1 MTPPRQIDWR
11 TIIALNV
18 VSIFSQLG
26 QFGIGFVVLPVW
38 LAQHGLDA
46 TQLGILVS
54 AQWLGMLVGL
64 AVAPRLNARLGH
76 IKVISL
82 GLLVAIAAFAAMPLI
97 GRPVWLTAVF
107 LIGLGM
113 GLRWIGLEPW
123 LYRIAPTEGRGRLVG
138 FHETLMGIAPILAP
152 LLTNWVGIMGPAP
165 LALGVV
171 LTGLAFIPLA
181 LAGSAPAVSAE
192 ASSRV
197 QRGVISLR
205 NVVLV
210 LGVAS
215 AMIGGV
221 TEAAF
226 SGLFPIFGAGR
237 DLSAAHMV
245 SLLSYFGL
253 GGLLL
258 QYLTGWLADHRGL
271 TFALLTNAAVTIL
284 MAILTSLPLG
294 FAGLAFTFF
303 FLGGTI
309 TAFLTL
315 ALVAATQAG
324 HGDLSV
330 TVRLISMAYTAS
342 AIFGPILAGVVMKAL
357 SSEALIWLLGV
368 LALALVG
375 FVLLVRRWQGVP
387 ADRSSV

>member
-1 MTPPRQIDWR
+1 MTQSGRIDWR
-11 TIIALNV
+11 TIVALNV

-38 LAQHGLDA
+38 LAQHGLNA
-46 TQLGILVS
+46 TELGILVS
-54 AQWLGMLVGL
+54 AQWFGMLVGL
-64 AVAPRLNARLGH
+64 AIAPRFNTRFGH
-76 IKVISL
+76 IKVVSL
-82 GLLVAIAAFAAMPLI
+82 GLLVAIVAFAAMATI
-97 GRPVWLTAVF
+97 GQPIWLVSAF

-123 LYRIAPTEGRGRLVG
+123 LYRIAPAEGRGRLVG
-138 FHETLMGIAPILAP
+138 FHETLIGIAPIVAP
-152 LLTNWVGIMGPAP
+152 LMTNWVGITGVAP
-165 LALGVV
+165 LILGI
-171 LTGLAFIPLA
+171 LFTALAFIPLA
-181 LAGSAPAVSAE
+181 LAGPAPTASAE
-192 ASSRV
+192 EPGRT

-215 AMIGGV
+215 AMIGGL

-237 DLSAAHMV
+237 ELSAAHMV

-271 TFALLTNAAVTIL
+271 IFALLTNAGLTIL
-284 MAILTSLPLG
+284 MAVLTSFPLG
-294 FAGLAFTFF
+294 FGGLAFTFF

-330 TVRLISMAYTAS
+330 TVRLISMAYTGS
-342 AIFGPILAGVVMKAL
+342 AIFGPMLAGAVMKSL
-357 SSEALIWLLGV
+357 SSEALIWLLGA

-375 FVLLVRRWQGVP
+375 FVLLMGRRQRMT
-387 ADRSSV
+387 AL